1 MNKKGMSLV
10 TLTIALI
17 LVIGT
22 FCVTMTGVTKTN
34 LKQTIEKNTEDMDL
48 LNIQQQANMAYASIY
63 FDNLRQG
70 VRRELTSDEIRLRML
85 KNGTGDIDLSK
96 YNIVVKD
103 GDVFVSL
110 KLNIMGEPEEQK
122 K

>member
-22 FCVTMTGVTKTN
+22 FCVTMTGLTRTN
-34 LKQTIEKNTEDMDL
+34 LKQTIEKNTENMDL

-70 VRRELTSDEIRLRML
+70 IRRELTAEEIRVRML
-85 KNGTGDIDLSK
+85 ENGTGDIDLSK
-96 YNIVVKD
+96 YSISVRD

-110 KLNIMGEPEEQK
+110 KPNTIEK
-122 K
+122 

>member
-1 MNKKGMSLV
+1 MNKRGMSLV

-22 FCVTMTGVTKTN
+22 FCVTMTGLTKTN
-34 LKQTIEKNTEDMDL
+34 LRQTIEKNADDMDL

-70 VRRELTSDEIRLRML
+70 VRRELTADEIRLRML

-110 KLNIMGEPEEQK
+110 KSNIMGEPEEQK